1 MLVEW
6 EIGHTFL
13 SDQEHEARANFTLLA
28 GGRTLRSVTRRK
40 THVSVPLL
48 IIIAQSLNLT

>member
-28 GGRTLRSVTRRK
+28 GGKTLRSVTLRK
-40 THVSVPLL
+40 THVSVPFW
-48 IIIAQSLNLT
+48 

>member
-13 SDQEHEARANFTLLA
+13 SDQEDEARANFTLLA
-28 GGRTLRSVTRRK
+28 GEKKKLRSVTLRK
-40 THVSVPLL
+40 THVSVPF
-48 IIIAQSLNLT
+48 

>member
-13 SDQEHEARANFTLLA
+13 SDQEEEARANFTLLA
-28 GGRTLRSVTRRK
+28 GGRTPRSVTLRK
-40 THVSVPLL
+40 THVSVPF
-48 IIIAQSLNLT
+48 